1 MSVSKASVK
10 DDPTRVTVQP
20 RRVSVEM
27 GGTMTRDD
35 ARLEDLGYKPELKR
49 NFSKFE
55 TFGGEHDGLRD
66 EQWPASSPT
75 PGRVRARAHPNSLGL
90 QGSQSRPI

>member
-1 MSVSKASVK
+1 MSDSKIDVK
-10 DDPTRVTVQP
+10 DDAAVAVQP
-20 RRVSVEM
+20 RRLSVEA

-55 TFGGEHDGLRD
+55 TFGGEHG
-66 EQWPASSPT
+66 A
-75 PGRVRARAHPNSLGL
+75 GAR
-90 QGSQSRPI
+90 

>member
-1 MSVSKASVK
+1 MSDSKSIKEDAAVA
-10 DDPTRVTVQP
+10 VQP
-20 RRVSVEM
+20 RRLSVEA

-55 TFGGEHDGLRD
+55 TFGG
-66 EQWPASSPT
+66 A
-75 PGRVRARAHPNSLGL
+75 
-90 QGSQSRPI
+90 